1 MRVYISMDAEGIS
14 GIYKLGQVMPSNKEY
29 DYARKLM
36 AGDIN
41 AAVAGAFDA
50 GAEEVF
56 VNDAH
61 NGGDNL
67 HITDLDERMILCS
80 GTDRPLTMAEGCQGE
95 YDCALLIGYHTRKGS
110 KGVISHSYAYGSMI
124 ELRLNGKI
132 ISEYEL
138 VGYMIGHYGTPVV
151 FLSGDDIVTAD
162 ARGVVP
168 GIHTVATKRA
178 ISNGSAACLHPNVTA
193 RMIRE
198 GVKNAVADYQNIK
211 PMRVDG
217 PVQLDCR
224 YSAEAQA
231 WKAMMVGEGRAER
244 LDEVTVRFHGKDYK
258 EAYEAFIAAAALAG
272 TFRDDAELY
281 R

>member
-124 ELRLNGKI
+124 ELRFPPPRP
-132 ISEYEL
+132 
-138 VGYMIGHYGTPVV
+138 HP
-151 FLSGDDIVTAD
+151 VTAQS
-162 ARGVVP
+162 P
-168 GIHTVATKRA
+168 GPPAHSSRT
-178 ISNGSAACLHPNVTA
+178 HPPPHW
-193 RMIRE
+193 
-198 GVKNAVADYQNIK
+198 G
-211 PMRVDG
+211 
-217 PVQLDCR
+217 
-224 YSAEAQA
+224 
-231 WKAMMVGEGRAER
+231 
-244 LDEVTVRFHGKDYK
+244 
-258 EAYEAFIAAAALAG
+258 
-272 TFRDDAELY
+272 
-281 R
+281 